1 MSVSAP
7 FKANARLSV
16 TPTAPA
22 HGVLLWAWAEVSGR
36 SVSGLAAM
44 LLENGLTQALR
55 DGDAPKEAVQ
65 AMERYQAAQALRVE
79 EEFQAFMAAEGYH
92 SSISRRTAAELLQ
105 MLEPQLQPERLRQLV
120 QQATPEQRHWLTA
133 YLEHVRR
140 HPDVEAAREAG
151 GEVVGFLFE
160 KLRHAYSDL
169 ADDDFKAMVL
179 MTLDEGV
186 S

>member
-16 TPTAPA
+16 TPTSPA

-65 AMERYQAAQALRVE
+65 AMERYQAAQAVRVE
-79 EEFQAFMAAEGYH
+79 EEFQAFMAAEGY
-92 SSISRRTAAELLQ
+92 EL
-105 MLEPQLQPERLRQLV
+105 
-120 QQATPEQRHWLTA
+120 
-133 YLEHVRR
+133 
-140 HPDVEAAREAG
+140 
-151 GEVVGFLFE
+151 
-160 KLRHAYSDL
+160 
-169 ADDDFKAMVL
+169 
-179 MTLDEGV
+179 
-186 S
+186 